1 MINSLRFR
9 VLAWFLAFAF
19 LVLATFIPSNLYYF
33 NRKDEISEII
43 SEINLI
49 HRDLLKDLNN
59 NEAFFQYEITNSDYF
74 ITGGKSSYLE
84 NHERLTTDIIEKLEN
99 LNRFDNFESFEL
111 NERIDDLKADIY
123 KYNSIFRQI
132 VKLIYDRGYKD
143 YGTVGLMRDYIHR
156 LEKTPGLDQ
165 TYVLSLR
172 RHEKDY
178 IIRNEQQY
186 INKLNNLA
194 NRFKNRIEAKTSFS
208 SLKKDEILDILD
220 KYQNLFNRIV
230 ELDKQIGIK
239 NNTGLKLQHDQQVFS
254 IETEFLDLIDK
265 AEKKKVEMFH
275 KLEYY
280 YAISSFFI
288 IVIGILLS
296 TLMIRKVTMPL
307 RQLTEYITTL
317 MKNDFK
323 KQGKINMKRT
333 DFEVRLIY
341 NEFNNMV
348 DRLHSREIQRDNA
361 LQAMRESEMKY
372 RELADMLPQSIF
384 ETDDKGNYTYVNR
397 AWINKLG
404 YSQEDIDNGLNI
416 LQTLVSEDPNK
427 NILDNRLENS
437 EFIGIKKSGKEFPA
451 LLYSNKI
458 QQDSKTSGT
467 RGIIID
473 ITERR
478 KYIEAL
484 KREKTKA
491 EKSDKLKS
499 SFLANMSHEIRTPM
513 NAIIGFS
520 DLLASDELDHNDRKE
535 YIRHIRNSGELL
547 LNIINDIID
556 IAKIEAGEVKIIEQD
571 CNIHDILNEAYVT
584 HKDILTR
591 TKKDRYI
598 ELKCEKG
605 SENTFFIKSDPF
617 RIKQVLS
624 NLISNAVKFTDSGEV
639 KFGYEFIDNS
649 QLLFFV
655 KDTGIG
661 LPPDKADIIF
671 ERFRQVEE
679 SSDRNYGGTG
689 LGLAITKNLVE
700 LLGGKIWLESEEKK
714 GSVFY
719 FTLPV
724 NAIRFLK
731 VQDSP
736 VATIPENHQWA
747 EKTFLI
753 AEDDDSNFKVL
764 NEYLHKTRVNLL
776 RANDGLEAV
785 EICMNNHQ
793 TVDLILMDIQMP
805 RLNGYEA
812 TKAIKKEHPQIPV
825 IAQTAYAMSGE
836 KEKSYEAGCDDYISK
851 PLDKKLLFSKISQL
865 LCRDSIIPQGQKIAS
880 DHM

>member
-1 MINSLRFR
+1 MIHSMRLR

-19 LVLATFIPSNLYYF
+19 LVLATFIPSNFYYF

-43 SEINLI
+43 SEINSI

-59 NEAFFQYEITNSDYF
+59 NDAFFQYEITNSDYF
-74 ITGGKSSYLE
+74 ITGQSSYLE
-84 NHERLTTDIIEKLEN
+84 NHDRLTSNIIEKLEN
-99 LNRFDNFESFEL
+99 LNRFGSLQSFEV

-123 KYNSIFRQI
+123 EYNSIFRQI
-132 VKLIYDRGYKD
+132 VKLIYDRGFKD
-143 YGTVGLMRDYIHR
+143 YGTEGLMRDYIHR
-156 LEKTPGLDQ
+156 LEKIPGLDQ

-178 IIRNEQQY
+178 IIRNEQEY

-194 NRFKNRIEAKTSFS
+194 DKFKKRIENKSNIS
-208 SLKKDEILDILD
+208 SLKKEEILDILS
-220 KYQNLFNRIV
+220 KYQNLFNRMV

-239 NNTGLKLQHDQQVFS
+239 NNTGLKLQHDQQAFS

-265 AEKKKVEMFH
+265 AEKKKGEMFH

-296 TLMIRKVTMPL
+296 TIMIRKVTRPL
-307 RQLTEYITTL
+307 HQLTEYVATL
-317 MKNDFK
+317 IKNDFK
-323 KQGKINMKRT
+323 KQGKINLKRT
-333 DFEVRLIY
+333 DSEVKMIY

-361 LQAMRESEMKY
+361 LQAMKENELKY
-372 RELADMLPQSIF
+372 RELADMLPQSIY

-397 AWINKLG
+397 SWINKLG

-416 LQTLVSEDPNK
+416 LQTLVSEDPGK

-437 EFIGIKKSGKEFPA
+437 EFTGITKSGKEFPA
-451 LLYSNKI
+451 LVYSNKI
-458 QQDSKTSGT
+458 QQDNKTSGT

-520 DLLASDELDHNDRKE
+520 DLLASEALDDKDRKE

-571 CNIHDILNEAYVT
+571 CNINDILNEAYAT
-584 HKDILTR
+584 HKDILVR
-591 TKKDRYI
+591 TKKDRHI
-598 ELKCEKG
+598 DLKCQKG

-624 NLISNAVKFTDSGEV
+624 NLISNAIKFTDRGEIR
-639 KFGYEFIDNS
+639 FGYQFVDNS
-649 QLLFFV
+649 QLLFHV
-655 KDTGIG
+655 MDTGIG
-661 LPPDKADIIF
+661 LPSDKIDIIF

-679 SSDRNYGGTG
+679 SSIRNYGGTG
-689 LGLAITKNLVE
+689 LGLSITKNLIE

-724 NAIRFLK
+724 KVLRFIHS
-731 VQDSP
+731 QDSP
-736 VATIPENHQWA
+736 VAGIHENHHWA
-747 EKTFLI
+747 DKTFLI

-764 NEYLHKTRVNLL
+764 SAYFHKTGVNVL
-776 RANDGLEAV
+776 RATDGAEAV
-785 EICMNNHQ
+785 EICMNKQ
-793 TVDLILMDIQMP
+793 QIIDLILMDIQMP
-805 RLNGYEA
+805 VLNGYEA
-812 TKAIKKEHPQIPV
+812 TKTIKKHYPQIPV

-836 KEKSYEAGCDDYISK
+836 KEKSYKAGCDDYIAK
-851 PLDKKLLFSKISQL
+851 PLDQKLLFSKISQL
-865 LCRDSIIPQGQKIAS
+865 ISTDSVISQGQKLVS
-880 DHM
+880 DQM

>member
-9 VLAWFLAFAF
+9 VLVWFLAFAF
-19 LVLATFIPSNLYYF
+19 LILATFIPSNLYYF

-74 ITGGKSSYLE
+74 ITGKSSYLE

-99 LNRFDNFESFEL
+99 LNRFNSFQSFEV
-111 NERIDDLKADIY
+111 NERIDDLKAEIY

-132 VKLIYDRGYKD
+132 VNLIYERGYKD
-143 YGTVGLMRDYIHR
+143 YGTEGLMREYIHR
-156 LEKTPGLDQ
+156 LERMPGLDQ

-178 IIRNEQQY
+178 IIRNEQEY
-186 INKLNNLA
+186 INKLNKLA
-194 NRFKNRIEAKTSFS
+194 TRFKNRIESKTSIS
-208 SLKKDEILDILD
+208 SLKKEEITSILG
-220 KYQNLFNRIV
+220 KYQNLFNRMV

-265 AEKKKVEMFH
+265 AEKKKTEMFH

-280 YAISSFFI
+280 YAISSFI
-288 IVIGILLS
+288 ILLIGILLS
-296 TLMIRKVTMPL
+296 TLMIRKVTRPL
-307 RQLTEYITTL
+307 RQLTEYIVTL

-323 KQGKINMKRT
+323 KQEKINMKRT
-333 DFEVRLIY
+333 DSEVRLIY

-348 DRLHSREIQRDNA
+348 ERLHSREIQRDNA
-361 LQAMRESEMKY
+361 LQAMKENELKY

-384 ETDDKGNYTYVNR
+384 ETDNKGKYSYVNR

-416 LQTLVSEDPNK
+416 LETLVSEDPNK
-427 NILDNRLENS
+427 NILESRLENS
-437 EFIGIKKSGKEFPA
+437 EFMCFTKSGKEFPV

-458 QQDSKTSGT
+458 QKDCKTSGI

-491 EKSDKLKS
+491 EESDKLKS

-520 DLLASDELDHNDRKE
+520 DLLASDDLDNEDRKE

-571 CNIHDILNEAYVT
+571 CNINDILNESYVT

-591 TKKDRYI
+591 TKKDRDI
-598 ELKCEKG
+598 QLRFEKG
-605 SENTFFIKSDPF
+605 HENSFFIKSDPF

-624 NLISNAVKFTDSGEV
+624 NLISNAIKFTDHGEI
-639 KFGYEFIDNS
+639 KFGYEFMDNS
-649 QLLFFV
+649 YLLFYV

-679 SSDRNYGGTG
+679 SSVRNYGGTG

-700 LLGGKIWLESEEKK
+700 LLGGKIWLDSEEKK

-724 NAIRFLK
+724 HMIRFLN
-731 VQDSP
+731 VEEST
-736 VATIPENHQWA
+736 VNTIPENYQW
-747 EKTFLI
+747 EGKTFLI
-753 AEDDDSNFKVL
+753 AEDDHSNFKVL
-764 NEYLHKTRVNLL
+764 SEYLHKTGVKVL

-785 EICMNNHQ
+785 ELYMNNQ
-793 TVDLILMDIQMP
+793 KTVDLILMDIQMP
-805 RLNGYEA
+805 ALNGYEA
-812 TKAIKKEHPQIPV
+812 TKAIKKVHPQIPV

-836 KEKSYEAGCDDYISK
+836 KEKSYKAGCDDYISK
-851 PLDKKLLFSKISQL
+851 PIDKKLLFSKISQL
-865 LCRDSIIPQGQKIAS
+865 LFMESFIPQSQGFVS
-880 DHM
+880 DNM